1 MNSTVTKAAATL
13 LLGATLATA
22 APAQIPHFAISDA
35 SAYVRQMLGEG
46 SVLLKN
52 EDNALPLEK
61 GEGLALFGEAQ
72 VNAYDGTLSTLT
84 LQRGYIPFGAGSSK
98 AYADGTLIAP
108 LDALRM
114 EAEAGK
120 LSLYEPLSR
129 AYEQN
134 LDYVPDAA
142 MLQGAA
148 AAAQTAV
155 VFLRRW
161 MGECRDMA
169 AADWNLSQKETD
181 LLRAVSASFDKVVV
195 ILNTGGPIDTSW
207 ARGEVEGIRVD
218 SLLFVGYGGM
228 LGGYAVSDILTGR
241 VNPSGKLST
250 TFAKSLSD
258 YPSHG
263 HFGGTTVN
271 YVEDIYLGY
280 RHFDSFS
287 SDRVAYGFGFGLSYT
302 DFAMQVTSFSADAEN
317 VTLRVKVKNLGER
330 AGKEVVQIYFSA
342 PGTQNSDSAR
352 LDTAAHELCAFGKT
366 ELLNPGEEQTL
377 ELSFPISRMRQY
389 DEKGVTGHPSAYVL
403 EAGDY
408 RIFAGNSL
416 ADAVTREAGCVK
428 VESLTVVEQLSA
440 QCAPVSLTRAA
451 ERTVAAKTATLSTG
465 ESDGEL
471 ISIRIEGESFTEA
484 SSSHATQ
491 RPKIESFSGYLYNSA
506 TSTWDPYSGT
516 CLGNMWPQDS
526 YAIYRIEA
534 PESGTYRLSLRL
546 SSFASGGGYNV
557 YYSDDNTNFS
567 LLSINM
573 NIPNTAE
580 TSGNLSK
587 YYSFMDFSGYTVQ
600 LVEGTN
606 YLKLER
612 RTSAAPNVDSLT
624 LSKVAGEDTEGG
636 ADEDVIRFA
645 QVLRGEVSLEDYVA
659 QMTDYELAEFFVA
672 YAGKNGSEAGGS
684 DYLCQKYGHRRSNM
698 KDGPAG
704 MSKNASSW
712 PCETIVASAWNTEL
726 VTAMGMIIGR
736 EINQNGVDLLLAP
749 GLNLHRY
756 PLCGRNNEYY
766 SEDPYLTGVMAAA
779 MVRGVQSMG
788 TGACVKHF
796 VCNEQEANK
805 LESNS
810 IVSERALRQLYLY
823 AFEIAIK
830 TADPVAVMTSYN
842 HVNGKPASASYDLLV
857 NILRKEWGFDGM
869 ITGDW
874 NNTKDPIDEI
884 NNGNGVRQP
893 AAFCNIDVIY
903 AAIDSGEIARETLVA
918 GAENLLRA
926 LIRMENNYSANER
939 CEDEHSYEDGVCT
952 VCHRPDPDRY
962 LRMDVYLD
970 AVLSGRDVWT
980 RDPNSFRRQP
990 KTSGSGGGDTETDA
1004 DSGDDPDP
1012 DTEPETEIETD
1023 PETEF
1028 ETELETEPETELE
1041 TELETEP
1048 ETEPETESDTEPKP
1062 RKPVWPLVLAGAT
1075 ALLATAS
1082 IAVTAVVLINRFKRR
1097 RK

>member
-1 MNSTVTKAAATL
+1 MNSTITKTTAAI

-22 APAQIPHFAISDA
+22 APAQMPHFAIDDA
-35 SAYVRQMLGEG
+35 SAYVRQMMDEG

-52 EDNALPLEK
+52 ENGALPIK
-61 GEGLALFGEAQ
+61 RGESMALFGEAQ
-72 VNAYDGTLSTLT
+72 INAYDGSLSTLT
-84 LQRGYIPFGAGSSK
+84 PQRGYIPFGAGSSK
-98 AYADGTLIAP
+98 AYADGVLTAP
-108 LDALRM
+108 LDALRQRQ
-114 EAEAGK
+114 ERGE
-120 LSLYEPLSR
+120 LSIYEPLSI

-134 LDYVPDAA
+134 PDYVPDAEMIA
-142 MLQGAA
+142 NAA
-148 AAAQTAV
+148 AEAGTAV

-161 MGECRDMA
+161 VGECRDMA
-169 AADWNLSQKETD
+169 AADWNLSSTETE
-181 LLRAVSASFDKVVV
+181 LLRSVSAAFEKVIV

-207 ARGEVEGIRVD
+207 AQGEVDGIRVD
-218 SLLFVGYGGM
+218 ALLFIGYGGM
-228 LGGYAVSDILTGR
+228 NGGYAVSDILTGR
-241 VNPSGKLST
+241 ANPSGKLST
-250 TFAKSLSD
+250 TFAKALSD

-263 HFGGTTVN
+263 NFGGVTVN

-280 RHFDSFS
+280 RHFDTFAP
-287 SDRVAYGFGFGLSYT
+287 DRVRYGFGFGLSYT
-302 DFAMQVTSFSADAEN
+302 DFSMQVTSFSVNEET
-317 VTLRVKVKNLGER
+317 VTLRVKVQNVGSR
-330 AGKEVVQIYFSA
+330 AGKEVVQVYFSA
-342 PGTQNSDSAR
+342 PGTQNSETAR

-366 ELLNPGEEQTL
+366 DLLKAGEEQTL

-389 DEKGVTGHPSAYVL
+389 DEKGLTGHPSAYVL

-408 RIFAGNSL
+408 RISVGNSL
-416 ADAVTREAGCVK
+416 ADAATREAGCVT

-440 QCAPVSLTRAA
+440 QCAPVALTKAA
-451 ERTVAAKTATLSTG
+451 ERTAAAKNETLSTG
-465 ESDGEL
+465 EGDGEL
-471 ISIRIEGESFTEA
+471 ITIRVEGENFTEA
-484 SSSHATQ
+484 SSEHETK
-491 RPKIESFSGYLYNSA
+491 RPRIESFSGYLYNYA

-516 CLGNMWPQDS
+516 CLANMSPQGS
-526 YAIYRIEA
+526 YAIYRVEA

-546 SSFASGGGYNV
+546 SSFASGSGYNV

-573 NIPNTAE
+573 SIPNTVE

-606 YLKLER
+606 YIKLEQKG
-612 RTSAAPNVDSLT
+612 SSAPNVDSLT
-624 LSKVAGEDTEGG
+624 FSKTAGEDMGG
-636 ADEDVIRFA
+636 GSDENVIRFE

-672 YAGKNGSEAGGS
+672 YAGKSGSEAGGS
-684 DYLCQKYGHRRSNM
+684 DYLCQKYGHSRSNM

-726 VTAMGMIIGR
+726 VTVMGMIIGR

-796 VCNEQEANK
+796 VCNEQESKK
-805 LESNS
+805 LDSNS
-810 IVSERALRQLYLY
+810 ILSERALRQLYLY

-893 AAFCNIDVIY
+893 AAFCNIDMIY
-903 AAIDSGEIARETLVA
+903 AAIDSGEIERETLVE
-918 GAENLLRA
+918 GAKNLLRA

-939 CEDEHSYEDGVCT
+939 CEGEHTYEDGVCT

-962 LRMDVYLD
+962 LHMDLYLD

-980 RDPNSFRRQP
+980 LDPNSFRRVP
-990 KTSGSGGGDTETDA
+990 ETSGSGGGDSETDP

-1012 DTEPETEIETD
+1012 DTEPETE
-1023 PETEF
+1023 
-1028 ETELETEPETELE
+1028 LE

-1048 ETEPETESDTEPKP
+1048 DTEPKP
-1062 RKPVWPLVLAGAT
+1062 RKLVWPLVLAGAT
-1075 ALLATAS
+1075 ALLATAVA
-1082 IAVTAVVLINRFKRR
+1082 IIGWRKRQ
-1097 RK
+1097 KK

>member
-1 MNSTVTKAAATL
+1 MNNPIRKVTAAL
-13 LLGATLATA
+13 LVGATIATA
-22 APAQIPHFAISDA
+22 APAVQPTFSISDA
-35 SAYVRQMLGEG
+35 SAYVRQMMNEG

-52 EDNALPLEK
+52 ENNALPLK
-61 GEGLALFGEAQ
+61 RGESIAIFGEAQ
-72 VNAYDGTLSTLT
+72 INAYDGSLSTLT
-84 LQRGYIPFGAGSSK
+84 PQRGYIPFGAGSSK
-98 AYADGTLIAP
+98 AYADGVLTAP
-108 LDALRM
+108 LDALRQRQ
-114 EAEAGK
+114 EVGA
-120 LSLYEPLSR
+120 LSIYEPLSM
-129 AYEQN
+129 AYEQDP
-134 LDYVPDAA
+134 DYVPDAE
-142 MLQGAA
+142 MLANASAEAG
-148 AAAQTAV
+148 TAV

-161 MGECRDMA
+161 VGECRDMA

-207 ARGEVEGIRVD
+207 ARGEVDGIRVD
-218 SLLFVGYGGM
+218 ALLFIGYGGM
-228 LGGYAVSDILTGR
+228 NGGYAVSDILTGR
-241 VNPSGKLST
+241 ANPSGKLST
-250 TFAKSLSD
+250 TFAKDLSD

-280 RHFDSFS
+280 RHFDTFAP
-287 SDRVAYGFGFGLSYT
+287 DRVAYGFGFGLSYT
-302 DFAMQVTSFSADAEN
+302 DFAMQVTSFSVSEET
-317 VTLRVKVKNLGER
+317 VTLRVKVQNVGSR
-330 AGKEVVQIYFSA
+330 AGKEVVQVYFSA
-342 PGTQNSDSAR
+342 PGTQNSETAC

-366 ELLNPGEEQTL
+366 DLLEAGEAQTL

-389 DEKGVTGHPSAYVL
+389 DEKGLTGHPSAYVL

-408 RIFAGNSL
+408 RISVGNSL
-416 ADAVTREAGCVK
+416 ADAASREAGCVT

-440 QCAPVSLTRAA
+440 QCAPVALTKAA
-451 ERTVAAKTATLSTG
+451 ERTVTAKTATLATAD
-465 ESDGEL
+465 SDGEL

-491 RPKIESFSGYLYNSA
+491 RPKVESFSGYLYNSA
-506 TSTWDPYSGT
+506 TSTWDPYSGS

-612 RTSAAPNVDSLT
+612 RGSAAPNVDSLT
-624 LSKVAGEDTEGG
+624 LSKVAGEDAAGG
-636 ADEDVIRFA
+636 EDEDVIRFE
-645 QVLRGEVSLEDYVA
+645 QVLRGEVTLEDYVA

-684 DYLCQKYGHRRSNM
+684 DYLCQKYGHSRSNM

-726 VTAMGMIIGR
+726 VTVMGMIIGR

-766 SEDPYLTGVMAAA
+766 SEDPYLTGVMASA

-810 IVSERALRQLYLY
+810 VLSERALRQLYLY

-903 AAIDSGEIARETLVA
+903 AAIDAGEIERETLVA

-926 LIRMENNYSANER
+926 LIRMENNYSKNDR
-939 CEDEHSYEDGVCT
+939 CEGAHLYEDGVCT
-952 VCHRPDPDRY
+952 VCHRPDTDRWAD
-962 LRMDVYLD
+962 LTASLD
-970 AVLSGRDVWT
+970 AILEGADSWAS
-980 RDPNSFRRQP
+980 DPNGFRRIP
-990 KTSGSGGGDTETDA
+990 ASEDPDAPESDTDTDTEAETEAGTDAETDA
-1004 DSGDDPDP
+1004 
-1012 DTEPETEIETD
+1012 ETD
-1023 PETEF
+1023 AQTPT
-1028 ETELETEPETELE
+1028 PRM
-1041 TELETEP
+1041 
-1048 ETEPETESDTEPKP
+1048 DWKP
-1062 RKPVWPLVLAGAT
+1062 ILGGLAVALGAAAIGLAILLKHKRK
-1075 ALLATAS
+1075 
-1082 IAVTAVVLINRFKRR
+1082 
-1097 RK
+1097 